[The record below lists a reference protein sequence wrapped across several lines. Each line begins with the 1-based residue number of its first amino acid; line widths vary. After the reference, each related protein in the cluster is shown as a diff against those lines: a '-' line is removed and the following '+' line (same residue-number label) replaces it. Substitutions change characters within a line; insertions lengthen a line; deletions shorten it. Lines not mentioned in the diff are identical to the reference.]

1 MFGANFSG
9 EEKVGSSVFQVQK
22 ILAKYAQ
29 EVDGALIDVLYLPS
43 PVLKTPYNNPF
54 RAPTA
59 ATSSRSRQVVSAASK
74 FSFNSTEPLPS
85 FRNV

>member
-29 EVDGALIDVLYLPS
+29 ELENINWMTWFS
-43 PVLKTPYNNPF
+43 KTGCEHAQGHSKGDRQSVNPF
-54 RAPTA
+54 REQRKWAAP
-59 ATSSRSRQVVSAASK
+59 
-74 FSFNSTEPLPS
+74 
-85 FRNV
+85 